1 MTTREL
7 LRQAAFSCELM
18 GDETCA
24 TFLRAFLA
32 RWDEEEVRALAPR
45 DSNDPRWRQ
54 NAWDAV
60 CEVLDRLDAPTS
72 PPWLSAEESAR
83 ITAPTIPPETGEPPI
98 NQCDGCRRGLP
109 VVLGIHCGPD
119 PQANQMCTKDRY
131 EKFIAASVEADRPS
145 ASPSSHEV
153 QRCAEWCGCY
163 TNNLPRGRANVW
175 YTRPGWLEL
184 DPIYCTEACA
194 ALGHPAHPVD
204 RDAK

>member
-60 CEVLDRLDAPTS
+60 CEVLDRLDAPAS
-72 PPWLSAEESAR
+72 
-83 ITAPTIPPETGEPPI
+83 PPETTQSPPDSRPI
-98 NQCDGCRRGLP
+98 CPHDGTRMNLFTHYRDGGDTWNCP
-109 VVLGIHCGPD
+109 
-119 PQANQMCTKDRY
+119 K
-131 EKFIAASVEADRPS
+131 
-145 ASPSSHEV
+145 
-153 QRCAEWCGCY
+153 CY
-163 TNNLPRGRANVW
+163 G
-175 YTRPGWLEL
+175 YL
-184 DPIYCTEACA
+184 DT
-194 ALGHPAHPVD
+194 PAHPPEVV
-204 RDAK
+204 A

>member
-83 ITAPTIPPETGEPPI
+83 ITTPTIPPETAKTI
-98 NQCDGCRRGLP
+98 NRCDGCNRRLP
-109 VVLGIHCGPD
+109 LEGNIHVSLNEYEY
-119 PQANQMCTKDRY
+119 QICTADRY
-131 EKFIAASVEADRPS
+131 R
-145 ASPSSHEV
+145 
-153 QRCAEWCGCY
+153 
-163 TNNLPRGRANVW
+163 
-175 YTRPGWLEL
+175 
-184 DPIYCTEACA
+184 
-194 ALGHPAHPVD
+194 
-204 RDAK
+204 